1 MSFYLKLN
9 QVNGPDKTSQ
19 KHMKASSDAFAR
31 GRVLKIDVGV
41 YEQIFVITCNKYT
54 QLIGRSTNW
63 DSYVT

>member
-9 QVNGPDKTSQ
+9 QVNEPDKTSR
-19 KHMKASSDAFAR
+19 KHMKASSDALVAR

-54 QLIGRSTNW
+54 QLIGRSTN
-63 DSYVT
+63 